1 MSTSLGVRNLTSAP
15 LSIKRIEQFQDPNTA
30 QSKPS
35 GYLFRSR
42 NITSAIPSAPKLGE
56 HAGSFKRLDVS
67 ITLAPYESHT
77 IDQQDSLKNDGD
89 ELPAAK
95 ITLRL
100 TIEDAKGSRHRIDT
114 HPSYTQKSSQAF
126 TPLTSASSST
136 YTALFHPSRPTAH
149 LAIHANHLVDYKK
162 WMSTLPDTLPLS
174 AISIPGTHNSHAH
187 YRALPSVRCQVADIE
202 TQLDQGI
209 RFLDIRLQ
217 PVHATDPTK
226 KDLFLVHGA
235 FPNSLTGPKY
245 FAPILQ
251 TCYTFLAANPTET
264 ILMSLK
270 REGVGSATDQHLAHI
285 LAEHYIGPNASQW
298 YTSPTI
304 PYLGAV
310 RSKLVLVRRYASP
323 TPTYGLDAT
332 PWPHNSSHALFPNP
346 NPVFCLQDFCEV
358 MQPTSIPE
366 KIQHVNAHL
375 VRAAACQHHIPGVT
389 TDRTNPVPPGPLYLN
404 FLSASNFWNRG
415 CWPGVIAGRVNKGME
430 EWLCGGHAL
439 GDEMAGVR
447 RKGDGDAGT
456 GVVVMDF
463 VGEGGDWDMVRLV
476 VGMNMGVLM
485 KVDGTS

>member
-114 HPSYTQKSSQAF
+114 HPSYTQ
-126 TPLTSASSST
+126 
-136 YTALFHPSRPTAH
+136 
-149 LAIHANHLVDYKK
+149 N
-162 WMSTLPDTLPLS
+162 
-174 AISIPGTHNSHAH
+174 IPGTHNSHAH

-226 KDLFLVHGA
+226 KDLFLVHARGRRLRHMT
-235 FPNSLTGPKY
+235 S
-245 FAPILQ
+245 
-251 TCYTFLAANPTET
+251 
-264 ILMSLK
+264 
-270 REGVGSATDQHLAHI
+270 
-285 LAEHYIGPNASQW
+285 
-298 YTSPTI
+298 TSPTSS
-304 PYLGAV
+304 
-310 RSKLVLVRRYASP
+310 RSTTSAPTPRSGIHHLLSP
-323 TPTYGLDAT
+323 TSAPSAANSSSSDAT
-332 PWPHNSSHALFPNP
+332 PRPHPPTAWTPPPGRTIPHTPFFPKPQPCLLPPRSSAKSCSPP
-346 NPVFCLQDFCEV
+346 A
-358 MQPTSIPE
+358 SPE